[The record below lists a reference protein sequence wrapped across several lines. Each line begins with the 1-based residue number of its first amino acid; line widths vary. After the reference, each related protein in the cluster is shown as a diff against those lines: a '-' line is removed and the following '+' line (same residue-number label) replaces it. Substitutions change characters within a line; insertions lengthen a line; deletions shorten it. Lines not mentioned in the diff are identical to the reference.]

1 MNTDK
6 AIKKA
11 EEERD
16 ELVEQAEALLEDSD
30 GELSDEQKEEF
41 NQLKEKAE
49 EKNEYISAK
58 KWQEQEKAR
67 QAQPYEKQVASEKEV
82 KRFSMSEFM
91 MSVHP
96 GMRDELDEKTYS
108 FYTDLSKRGKEQARD
123 AGAELQGGQSK
134 VIPYDVLKK
143 PENDSGYRADL
154 TVGTEG
160 TDIVFTEDGGFI
172 DQLNERMVLTNLG
185 TDFMTGLTGDVKFP
199 RETNAPT
206 ATWEGETD
214 ANAES
219 TPTFDNVS
227 LSPNR
232 VGTFIDVSNQAI
244 LQTNPAIDAR
254 IERQLVGAIQRELER
269 VAIEGSGASPIP
281 EGILNTTGIGSA
293 DVGTNGG
300 AQTWANWIDNETEVS
315 QDDAD
320 IGSLAYLTNAK
331 VRGQAKQTF
340 IDTGSGRTI
349 WPVNANEVNGYPV
362 GVTNLV
368 PDDLTKGTGTALS
381 ALIFG
386 NFNDL
391 IVAQW
396 GGLEVLVDP
405 FTQAT
410 SGMTRMVINVYAD
423 IAVLHAESFS
433 ATQDIDTTA

>member
-1 MNTDK
+1 MNEQ
-6 AIKKA
+6 IKK
-11 EEERD
+11 EIEERD
-16 ELVEQAEALLEDSD
+16 DLVKQAEALIDESD
-30 GELSDEQKEEF
+30 GSLNEEDREKF
-41 NQLKEKAE
+41 EDLKNKIDA
-49 EKNEYISAK
+49 KDEYIAAK
-58 KWQEQEKAR
+58 KWQEQKA
-67 QAQPYEKQVASEKEV
+67 AQSATPYEKNNAGEEQELSK
-82 KRFSMSEFM
+82 FSMSEFL

-96 GMRDELDEKTYS
+96 NMADNLSPEKLDFYQELNRHGKQSGKDHGIKYEGNGKILPFEVLNAKRD
-108 FYTDLSKRGKEQARD
+108 
-123 AGAELQGGQSK
+123 
-134 VIPYDVLKK
+134 
-143 PENDSGYRADL
+143 GYRADL

-160 TDIVFTEDGGFI
+160 TDIVFTTDGGFI
-172 DQLNERMVLTNLG
+172 DQLNERMVLTSIG
-185 TDFMTGLTGDVKFP
+185 ADFMTGLTGDIKFP

-227 LSPNR
+227 MSPKR
-232 VGTFIDVSNQAI
+232 VGTFIDVSNQTL

-254 IERQLVGAIQRELER
+254 LERQLVGAIQRELER
-269 VAIEGSGASPIP
+269 VAIEGSGSAPIP
-281 EGILNTTGIGSA
+281 EGIINTTGIGSN

-300 AQTWANWIDNETEVS
+300 AQTWGSWVGNETEVAI
-315 QDDAD
+315 DNAD
-320 IGSLAYLTNAK
+320 IGNLAYLTNAK
-331 VRGQAKQTF
+331 VRGQAKET
-340 IDTGSGRTI
+340 IVDSGSGRFI

-391 IVAQW
+391 IIGQW

-423 IAVLHAESFS
+423 VAVLRAESFS